1 MIALLEDLRSMGT
14 EVLIYIMGQHLIVA
28 SNRSI
33 TLHIVLS
40 EHALLLTWK
49 YYLATPGIESVQS
62 EHIT

>member
-1 MIALLEDLRSMGT
+1 MGT
-14 EVLIYIMGQHLIVA
+14 EVLIYIMGQHLMVA

-40 EHALLLTWK
+40 EHALLPIWK
-49 YYLATPGIESVQS
+49 DYLATPGIESVQS